1 MPRFLKE
8 YTVNMVIYVEPDAP
22 FLELENNENVDVIG
36 DMLKGLIYDLDDM
49 TIKEIEVEYT
59 GE

>member
-1 MPRFLKE
+1 MPRFLQE
-8 YTVNMVIYVEPDAP
+8 YTINMVIHVEPDAP
-22 FLELENNENVDVIG
+22 FLELENNENVDVIR
-36 DMLKGLIYDLDDM
+36 DMLKDLIYDLDDM

>member
-8 YTVNMVIYVEPDAP
+8 YTINMVIHVEPDAP
-22 FLELENNENVDVIG
+22 FLELENNENVDVIR
-36 DMLKGLIYDLDDM
+36 DMLKDLIYDLDDM